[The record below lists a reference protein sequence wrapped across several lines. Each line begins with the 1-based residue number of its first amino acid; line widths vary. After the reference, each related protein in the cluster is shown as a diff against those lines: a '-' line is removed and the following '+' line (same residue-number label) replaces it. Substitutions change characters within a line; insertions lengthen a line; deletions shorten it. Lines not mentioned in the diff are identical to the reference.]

1 MSFTAVSRRILIGL
15 LSVAL
20 LFCVSRVQ
28 AQSETGTLRGTIT
41 DPSGAAVVGAT
52 ITVTPSSG
60 QPTTATSN
68 ATGAYDVRGLAPG
81 LYSVTSNAPG
91 FQQFQNSAV
100 VITAGQAKTLD
111 IPLAIQ
117 AEQQQ
122 VQVNAES
129 QALDVNPENN
139 ADAIVIKGADL
150 DALPDDP
157 DELQADL
164 QALAGPSIGPNG
176 GQMYID
182 GFTAGELPPKSSIR
196 EIRINSNPFSAEY
209 DRVGFGRIEIITK
222 AGGNQ
227 THGSFFVMGNSKAF
241 NTANPYAN
249 AAVPGYYTLQ
259 YNGNI
264 GGSLGKN
271 LSYFFTA
278 QQRRINEA
286 ELGALYDPQTFTATY
301 SGLSVSNPR
310 ITTQFSPRIEYNL
323 SKNNTLSVRYS
334 YNRNHSENN
343 GVSSFSTPQAA
354 YNTTSYEHSIQISD
368 TQVWG
373 NSLVMDTRFQFND
386 SHANTAP
393 LSNAVNISVP
403 SYVTLG
409 GASQGVSSNT
419 NQSYELQ
426 NYFTMSHGKHGLN
439 FGVRWRDG
447 QYDVTQLS
455 NANGSFEFATAA
467 QFMAAETALRNNQA
481 IDPAD
486 YPTRFTIATG
496 NAFASVNLFDVGA
509 FFQDDY
515 RWKPNV
521 TISAGLRFE
530 TQTDMPDHTDF
541 APRVAI
547 AWGVGKTKTGSP
559 NFVLRGG
566 WGIFYDRFSEGN
578 VMALTR
584 LNGVHQINYEVD
596 GAGVNFFPNIPPA
609 SALQVAPGSTTTMDA
624 IAPSFHAPY
633 TMEAAA
639 SVEHQLTRQITMT
652 VNYVNARGVKQLY
665 TANINA
671 PTDVTD
677 DTRPLYPNVTNINQ
691 FTSGGIFRQNQLS
704 TSFVIRATNRLSLN
718 ANYTLNYAT
727 GTANSLMNVYDPA
740 LDYGRT
746 GFDVRHRLFAG
757 GSYTMKWGI
766 SLSPFIT
773 GSSGSPF
780 NITTGSIYWN
790 GNTAAGNRPVLVA
803 NAAGRTGLIPT
814 PYGLLLN
821 GPPDPSLGDRILP
834 INYATGPG
842 NFTVNL
848 RVAKSFA
855 FGRPREAATNA
866 ANNGGPGGEG
876 GRGGPGGGFGG
887 RGPGGGGEGG
897 GRGGAGGGGGR
908 GGFGGGGFGGG
919 RGGGGRGGANAGRR
933 YTLTLSANARNLF
946 NHVNPGQPNGTDT
959 SPNFLKSTS
968 LGGGGFGGGSIYN
981 RQISVQAVFSF

>member
-1 MSFTAVSRRILIGL
+1 MSFSAVTRRIAVSFFL
-15 LSVAL
+15 VAL
-20 LFCVSRVQ
+20 LFCGRAQ

-41 DPSGAAVVGAT
+41 DPSGGAVVGAT
-52 ITVTPSSG
+52 VTITSPAG
-60 QPTTATSN
+60 QATTAKTS

-81 LYSVTSNAPG
+81 QYQVTSDAPG
-91 FQQFQNSAV
+91 FQQFQNPAV
-100 VITAGQAKTLD
+100 TIVAGQAKTLD

-117 AEQQQ
+117 VQQQQ

-129 QALDVNPENN
+129 QALDVNPESN
-139 ADAIVIKGADL
+139 AGAVVLKGADL

-196 EIRINSNPFSAEY
+196 EIRVNSNPFSAEY

-227 THGSFFVMGNSKAF
+227 THGSFFVMGNSKAL
-241 NTANPYAN
+241 NTANPFSN
-249 AAVPGYYTLQ
+249 GAVPGYYTLQ

-286 ELGALYDPQTFTATY
+286 EMGALYDPQTFTSTY
-301 SGLSVSNPR
+301 SGVGISNPR
-310 ITTQFSPRIEYNL
+310 VTTQLSPRIEYNL
-323 SKNNTLSVRYS
+323 SSSNTLSVRYS
-334 YNRNHSENN
+334 YNRNHSEND
-343 GVSSFSTPQAA
+343 GVGIFSTPQSA
-354 YNTTSYEHSIQISD
+354 YNMTSHEHSLQLSD

-373 NSLVMDTRFQFND
+373 SSLVMDTRFQFNA
-386 SHANTAP
+386 SHGGSVPLSTAP
-393 LSNAVNISVP
+393 NISVP

-409 GASQGVSSNT
+409 GSSQGINSNT
-419 NQSYELQ
+419 TQSYELQ
-426 NYFTMSHGKHGLN
+426 NYFTMTHGRHGLS

-455 NANGSFEFATAA
+455 NSNGSFEFDTAA
-467 QFMAAETALRNNQA
+467 QFVAAETALANNQP

-486 YPTRFTIATG
+486 YPARFTITTG

-509 FFQDDY
+509 FIQDDY

-521 TISAGLRFE
+521 TLSAGLRFE
-530 TQTDMPDHTDF
+530 SQTDMPDHADLG
-541 APRVAI
+541 PRASI
-547 AWGVGKTKTGSP
+547 AWGVGKTKQGSP
-559 NFVLRGG
+559 SFVLRGG
-566 WGIFYDRFSEGN
+566 WGMFYDRFSEGS

-584 LNGVHQINYEVD
+584 LNGVHQIGYEVNAPNVD
-596 GAGVNFFPNIPPA
+596 FFPNIPPA
-609 SALQVAPGSTTTMDA
+609 SALQVAPGSTTTIDT
-624 IAPSFHAPY
+624 IGPNFHAPY

-639 SVEHQLTRQITMT
+639 SIEHQLTRQVTVT

-671 PTDVTD
+671 PKNITDN
-677 DTRPLYPNVTNINQ
+677 TRPLSPNIENVNQ
-691 FTSGGIFRQNQLS
+691 FTSEGIFRQNQLA
-704 TSFVIRATNRLSLN
+704 TSFVIRATGRLTLN
-718 ANYTLNYAT
+718 ANYTLNYAS
-727 GTANSLMNVYDPA
+727 GTAGALMNVYNPV
-740 LDYGRT
+740 LDYGRA
-746 GFDVRHRLFAG
+746 GFDVRHRVFVG
-757 GSYTMKWGI
+757 GSYTTKWGI

-780 NITTGSIYWN
+780 NITAGSDYWN
-790 GNTAAGNRPVLVA
+790 GNTSVANRPVLVVNA
-803 NAAGRTGLIPT
+803 NGRTGLIST

-834 INYATGPG
+834 VNYLTGPG

-855 FGRPREAATNA
+855 FGRSREAASNA
-866 ANNGGPGGEG
+866 NGPGGE
-876 GRGGPGGGFGG
+876 RGG
-887 RGPGGGGEGG
+887 RGPGGFGGGVGGGEG
-897 GRGGAGGGGGR
+897 RGGGGGGR

-919 RGGGGRGGANAGRR
+919 GRGGFGGRGGAGAGRR

-946 NHVNPGQPNGTDT
+946 NHVNPGQLNGTDT

-968 LGGGGFGGGSIYN
+968 LGAGGGSIYN
-981 RQISVQAVFSF
+981 RQISLQAVFNF